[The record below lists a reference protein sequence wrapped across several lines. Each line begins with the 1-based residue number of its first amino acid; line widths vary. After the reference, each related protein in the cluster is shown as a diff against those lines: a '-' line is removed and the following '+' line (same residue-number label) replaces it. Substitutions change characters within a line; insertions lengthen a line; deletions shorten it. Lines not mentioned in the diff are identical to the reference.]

1 MSVEIET
8 EIVARARDLGGFTV
22 GRVLPAVGRRMVG
35 PFAFLDHMGPASV
48 EEMAVRPHPHIN
60 LATVT
65 YLFEGEIVHRDSL
78 GSHMTIKPGAIN
90 WMSAGKGIAHSERI
104 AKDGRIK
111 PLHGLQLWVALPTAA
126 EESEPFFEHTPAS
139 ALPAH
144 VERGTSVRVL
154 CGKAFGASSPVRV
167 ASPMCYVDVVL
178 EPGAK
183 IGLPAE
189 YAERAAYVVEGAVD
203 AGESRLEPRHM
214 AVFAKG
220 ASPTLVAE
228 GPTRLVLIGGDP
240 LDGPR
245 YIWWNFVSS
254 SQERIAAMAE
264 VWRAGTWANV
274 PGDEVE
280 HTPAPDGPRFEH
292 Q

>member
-8 EIVARARDLGGFTV
+8 EIIARPRDLGGFTV

-104 AKDGRIK
+104 ANDGRSK
-111 PLHGLQLWVALPTAA
+111 PLHGLQLWVALPKAV
-126 EESEPFFEHTPAS
+126 EETEPFFEHTPAS
-139 ALPAH
+139 ALQAY

-167 ASPMCYVDVVL
+167 ASPLCYVDVVL

-203 AGESRLEPRHM
+203 AGEARLEPRHM

-220 ASPTLVAE
+220 ATPTLVAD

-254 SQERIAAMAE
+254 SQQRIEAMAE
-264 VWRAGTWANV
+264 VWRAGTWAKV
-274 PGDEVE
+274 AGDDVE
-280 HTPAPDGPRFEH
+280 FTPAPDGPKFT
-292 Q
+292 

>member
-22 GRVLPAVGRRMVG
+22 GRVLPAIGRRMVG
-35 PFAFLDHMGPASV
+35 PFAFLDHMGPASLD
-48 EEMAVRPHPHIN
+48 EMSVRPHPHIN

-65 YLFEGEIVHRDSL
+65 YLFEGEVVHRDSL

-104 AKDGRIK
+104 AKDGHIK
-111 PLHGLQLWVALPTAA
+111 PLHGLQLWVALPKAV
-126 EESEPFFEHTPAS
+126 EETEPFFEHTPAS
-139 ALPAH
+139 ALQAH
-144 VERGTSVRVL
+144 VERGASVRVL

-167 ASPMCYVDVVL
+167 ASPLCYVDVVL

-189 YAERAAYVVEGAVD
+189 YAERAAYVIEGAVD

-220 ASPTLVAE
+220 ASPTLVAD

-254 SQERIAAMAE
+254 SKERIEAMADI
-264 VWRAGTWANV
+264 WRSGSWAKV

-280 HTPAPDGPRFEH
+280 FTPAPDGPRFEH